1 MKTYL
6 VGGAVRDRLLGIEPG
21 ERDWV
26 VVGAEPEELLDA
38 GYRQVGRDFPVYLH
52 PETHEEHALARTER
66 KSGRGHHGF
75 AIDASPGVTL
85 EQDLARRDLTI
96 NAMAQDADG
105 AIIDPHG
112 GRRDL
117 EARLLRHVSPAFA
130 EDPLRVLRVARFA
143 ARFAHLDFRV
153 ADETLELMRAMAAS
167 GELET
172 LVPERVWQETQ
183 RALESPEPVRYFE
196 VLAAC
201 GALEPALPE
210 LAPLFAEGMDA
221 AGPAAL
227 RAATARSDEP
237 AIRLAALTHPL
248 DPDDALLK
256 LAHRLPIPKQ
266 WSELGRLAA
275 RWCPRCDAAEH
286 ADAEQWWELLNGCD
300 APRRPERF
308 ESLLL
313 TCESIAAGRG
323 AADYP
328 QADRLRQALA
338 AIRAI
343 DAGELVA
350 AGFEGAALGR
360 ELERRRFAALA
371 ALRGGS
377 AHGAG
382 SE

>member
-26 VVGAEPEELLDA
+26 VVGAAPEEMLDA
-38 GYRQVGRDFPVYLH
+38 GYRRVGRDFPVFLH

-75 AIDASPGVTL
+75 AIDASPAVTL

-105 AIIDPHG
+105 TVIDPYG

-143 ARFAHLDFRV
+143 ARFAPLGFRV
-153 ADETLELMRAMAAS
+153 ADETLALMRDMAAS

-172 LVPERVWQETQ
+172 LVPERVWQELQ
-183 RALESPEPVRYFE
+183 RALESPAPLRFFE
-196 VLAAC
+196 VLVEC
-201 GALEPALPE
+201 GALEPVLPE
-210 LAPLFAEGMDA
+210 MVQLFDGRAR
-221 AGPAAL
+221 GPGPGAL
-227 RAATARSDEP
+227 EAATQRSDDP
-237 AIRLAALTHPL
+237 SVRLAALTHPL
-248 DPDDALLK
+248 DPDGALLT

-266 WSELGRLAA
+266 WSELARLAA
-275 RWCPRCDAAEH
+275 RWCPRCDAAEQSG
-286 ADAEQWWELLNGCD
+286 AEEWWELLNGCD
-300 APRRPERF
+300 ALRRPERF
-308 ESLLL
+308 ESLLR
-313 TCESIAAGRG
+313 TCEAIAAGRG
-323 AADYP
+323 ETNYP

-338 AIRAI
+338 TVRRI
-343 DAGELVA
+343 DAGALKE

-360 ELERRRFAALA
+360 ELERRRFEALA

-377 AHGAG
+377 PHGTG